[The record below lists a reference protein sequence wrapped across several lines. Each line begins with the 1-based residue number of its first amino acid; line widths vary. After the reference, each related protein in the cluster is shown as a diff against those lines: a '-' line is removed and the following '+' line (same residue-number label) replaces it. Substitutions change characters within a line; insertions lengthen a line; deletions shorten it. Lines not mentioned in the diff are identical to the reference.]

1 MKKFFNVGIV
11 VMALIMLLSGCGK
24 NFEDYLVERKWT
36 CDYFPDK
43 VVIYEFEKDG
53 TGYHTYDGYKSNF
66 EWEINGDVI
75 SLKYKDKDTQAD
87 YTIIESD
94 EMIELVRYDN
104 YVITCKK

>member
-36 CDYFPDK
+36 CDYFGDK
-43 VVIYEFEKDG
+43 VVIYDFEEDG
-53 TGYHTYDGYKSNF
+53 TGYDILNGYKTNF
-66 EWEINGDVI
+66 EWKIDGDVI
-75 SLKYKDKDTQAD
+75 SLKYEDAQAD

>member
-36 CDYFPDK
+36 CDYFADK
-43 VVIYEFEKDG
+43 VVIYDFEKDG
-53 TGYHTYDGYKSNF
+53 TGFHMLGSAKSEF

-75 SLKYKDKDTQAD
+75 SLKYEDTQAD